1 MNTVFCITCTQDDVI
16 VIYLEVLPPIN
27 GYEFRAQNELIIK
40 MITYNNNDLRLNF
53 LMRH

>member
-1 MNTVFCITCTQDDVI
+1 MAMNFERTYIHVARDNTYTTMNKQYSTLRKV
-16 VIYLEVLPPIN
+16 
-27 GYEFRAQNELIIK
+27 NELIIK